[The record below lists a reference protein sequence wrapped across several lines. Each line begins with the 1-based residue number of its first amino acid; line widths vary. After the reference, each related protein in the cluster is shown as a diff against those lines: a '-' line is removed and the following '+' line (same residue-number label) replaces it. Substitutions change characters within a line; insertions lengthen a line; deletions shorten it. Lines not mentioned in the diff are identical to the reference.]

1 MNTKYTLIIFGS
13 FSILSI
19 LFLYLMITDNWNYFV
34 FQLKW
39 IMRIATPLLIIYL
52 FYSEKNRNKKKL

>member
-13 FSILSI
+13 FLILSI

-39 IMRIATPLLIIYL
+39 IMRIVTPLLIIYL